1 MTAATIPEPRTLPT
15 LWRTLRRA
23 YDAEPRLAL
32 TAMLVTLVATAPGA
46 LLALWMK
53 YLVDGLAQH
62 DPTRLRAGAI
72 GVAASCVATWL
83 LRLVSVRVSR
93 AFRMR
98 IAVALETHVARM
110 QATVD
115 TIEHHE
121 RPDYLD
127 RLAVLR
133 DATFHLDHLY
143 QSLFS
148 TASAVA
154 CLALTLAVLAT
165 VSGWMILL
173 ALVAVPTIAVSAW
186 TSGRLRQAEETAAP
200 AKRRQRHLFTL
211 ATTPGPAKEL
221 RVTGNQH
228 QTAAAWHT
236 AWQQWYATMSRATWT
251 AGRWQA
257 AAWGVFA
264 AGYATAVAWTMLG
277 LHAGPAD
284 VVLVVTAGARLGQ
297 YVAMTAGEADFVRLW
312 LDASRRLA
320 WLEDYAARHRRDADH
335 DPPERLHDGI
345 TLDHVGFRYPG
356 TTTEVLH
363 DVTLTIPADTVVA
376 IVGENGAGKSTLVK
390 LLCGLYQPTGG
401 RILID
406 GTDLRRIA
414 PDRWRAKL
422 AGAFQDFAQF
432 EFAARRSIGLGDLP
446 RSDDHTG
453 VATAVTRA
461 GATDVVDRLKDGYDT
476 QLGASWPGGAELS
489 FGQWQ
494 RVALARGFMRDDP
507 LLTVLDE
514 PTAALDAETEHA
526 LFERYAAQSR
536 SGHRDGRVTLLVS
549 HRFSTV
555 RMADLI
561 IVLQGNRVTEF
572 GSHDELMSR
581 GGTYAELYSIQAQAY
596 R

>member
-1 MTAATIPEPRTLPT
+1 MTEPRTLAT
-15 LWRTLRRA
+15 LGRTLRRA

-32 TAMLVTLVATAPGA
+32 AAMLVTLVAAAPGA
-46 LLALWMK
+46 LLAIWMK
-53 YLVDGLAQH
+53 YLVDG
-62 DPTRLRAGAI
+62 RVWAGATGI
-72 GVAASCVATWL
+72 AASCVAVWL
-83 LRLVSVRVSR
+83 LRLLAVRVSR
-93 AFRMR
+93 KFRMR

-121 RPDYLD
+121 RPEYLD

-133 DATFHLDHLY
+133 EATFQLDHLY
-143 QSLFS
+143 QSLFA
-148 TASAVA
+148 TISALA
-154 CLALTLAVLAT
+154 CLALTTAVLAT
-165 VSGWMILL
+165 VSAWTILL
-173 ALVAVPTIAVSAW
+173 TLFAAPTIAVSAW
-186 TSGRLRQAEETAAP
+186 RSGKLRQAEEQAAP

-228 QTAAAWHT
+228 DIAAAWHT
-236 AWQQWYATMSRATWT
+236 HWQTWYTTMSRAQWA
-251 AGRWQA
+251 AGWWQA
-257 AAWGVFA
+257 AAWGLFA
-264 AGYATAVAWTMLG
+264 AGYAAAVAWTTRTHG
-277 LHAGPAD
+277 AAD

-320 WLEDYAARHRRDADH
+320 WLEDYAAQHHGTAEQN
-335 DPPERLHDGI
+335 PPRRLHHGI
-345 TLDHVGFRYPG
+345 VFVNVSFQYPG
-356 TTTEVLH
+356 THTEVLH
-363 DVTLTIPADTVVA
+363 DVNLTIPAGAVVA

-390 LLCGLYQPTGG
+390 LLCGLYPPTHGHI
-401 RILID
+401 RVD
-406 GTDLRRIA
+406 GTDLRDIN
-414 PDRWRAKL
+414 PDAWRARL

-446 RSDDHTG
+446 HRDHHTS
-453 VATAVTRA
+453 VTAAVTRA
-461 GATDVVDRLKDGYDT
+461 GATDVVDKLPAGYDT
-476 QLGASWPGGAELS
+476 QLGARWPGGAELS

-494 RVALARGFMRDDP
+494 RIALARGFMRDDP

-514 PTAALDAETEHA
+514 PTAALDAETEHQ

-536 SGHRDGRVTLLVS
+536 AGHHQGSVTLLVS

-561 IVLQGNRVTEF
+561 IVVQGSRVTEF
-572 GSHDELMSR
+572 GTHDALMA
-581 GGTYAELYSIQAQAY
+581 GNGTYAELYTIQARAY